1 MELIEQLVTLDKN
14 NLKDITFE
22 GQSIY
27 ALQDVIQEIG
37 LYNESLMYEN
47 DMYFSSSIKLR
58 GLDGYEK
65 QKLDKADVNNVLYD
79 EVLTLDLEYKDGF
92 IIHINK

>member
-1 MELIEQLVTLDKN
+1 MVLVEQLVTLDKN
-14 NLKDITFE
+14 DLKDITFE
-22 GQSIY
+22 RRSIY

-37 LYNESLMYEN
+37 LYNENIMYEMERYN
-47 DMYFSSSIKLR
+47 NFSIML
-58 GLDGYEK
+58 GGIDGYEK
-65 QKLDKADVNNVLYD
+65 QKLEKADVNNVLYD